1 MLWYQGISSIFLH
14 QACQDCSEPF
24 PSLGDLPNSGIEPRS
39 PDLHTDFLP
48 SEPLGKPRTA
58 VMTTQ
63 TKTNP
68 TFPVA
73 SITVLLGYQRRISSR
88 PPGKTNLL
96 PSSSSLHKMVNL
108 FFFFFFFVLFAC
120 NLWASLVVQMVKNP
134 PAMQDTWV
142 QALDLEDPIEKGI
155 ATHSSI
161 PAWEIPWTEAPGRLH
176 TVHGV
181 AKNRTRLSD

>member
-14 QACQDCSEPF
+14 QSCQDCSEPF

-39 PDLHTDFLP
+39 PELHTDFLP

-108 FFFFFFFVLFAC
+108 FFFFFFFVLFEC
-120 NLWASLVVQMVKNP
+120 NIWASLVAQTVK
-134 PAMQDTWV
+134 
-142 QALDLEDPIEKGI
+142 
-155 ATHSSI
+155 
-161 PAWEIPWTEAPGRLH
+161 RLP
-176 TVHGV
+176 T
-181 AKNRTRLSD
+181 TRETQV